1 MWRAGDVEWIINAI
15 RGETT
20 VREARWILLLAA
32 AILVLPRLGSAAVP
46 EYHRVE
52 GWPAAGAPEYGTI
65 AVSAVTV
72 DAAGQTYVFQRAPHP
87 VLVFDRD
94 GKYLQSWGAGLFTHP
109 HGCRVDPDGNLWVTD
124 DSDHRVMKFTT
135 EGKLLATFG
144 VRNQRGVDST
154 HFNRPTDVAF
164 APSGDVY
171 ISDGYGNSRGVR
183 LSHDGKFLGSWGR
196 RGAGEGEFDLPHSVA
211 VDAAGKVYVADREN
225 ARIQIFTPDGKFL
238 AQWEDVGHPY
248 GLALA
253 RDQQL
258 FVTDGIANTV
268 SLWSHDHRLRARW
281 GGPGQMAMPHLL
293 CVDDRGAVY
302 VAEVNGKRVA
312 KYVR

>member
-1 MWRAGDVEWIINAI
+1 MRQA
-15 RGETT
+15 RGM
-20 VREARWILLLAA
+20 LLLALA
-32 AILVLPRLGSAAVP
+32 ALLLPRLAPAAVP

-52 GWPAAGAPEYGTI
+52 GWPAAGAPEYGTV

-72 DAAGQTYVFQRAPHP
+72 DASGQVYVFQRAPHP

-94 GKYLQSWGAGLFTHP
+94 GKYLRSWGAGLFTHP
-109 HGCRVDPDGNLWVTD
+109 HGCRIDPDGNMWVTD
-124 DSDHRVMKFTT
+124 DFDHRVMKLTT

-144 VRNQRGVDST
+144 VRNEAGNDSA

-171 ISDGYGNSRGVR
+171 ISDGYGNSRVVR

-196 RGAGEGEFDLPHSVA
+196 RGTGEGQFHLPHSVA
-211 VDAAGKVYVADREN
+211 VDATGKVYVGDREN
-225 ARIQIFTPDGKFL
+225 SRVQIFTPEGQFL
-238 AQWEDVGHPY
+238 AQWQDVGHPY
-248 GLALA
+248 GLALT

-258 FVTDGIANTV
+258 LVADGIADTV
-268 SLWSHDHRLRARW
+268 SLWSLDHHLLARW
-281 GGPGQMAMPHLL
+281 GGSGKMAMPHLL

-302 VAEVNGKRVA
+302 VAEINGKRVG